1 MAEKLPVSAV
11 ARRLHREHGASWFNS
26 QFSMLRHASLFAL
39 WQAPPARLMYVS
51 EQSAP
56 LRATY
61 GRQVLG
67 SAALPAA
74 LADVT

>member
-1 MAEKLPVSAV
+1 VAEKLPVSAV

-26 QFSMLRHASLFAL
+26 QFPVLRHASLFAL
-39 WQAPPARLMYVS
+39 WQAPPARLTYVT
-51 EQSAP
+51 EQSVP
-56 LRATY
+56 LRAPY

-67 SAALPAA
+67 SAALRAA